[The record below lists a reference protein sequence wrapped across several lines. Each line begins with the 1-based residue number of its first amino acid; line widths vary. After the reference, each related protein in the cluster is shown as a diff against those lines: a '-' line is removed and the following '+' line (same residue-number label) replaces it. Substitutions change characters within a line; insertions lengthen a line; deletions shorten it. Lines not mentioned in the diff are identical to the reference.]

1 MLMFCATASAQ
12 TPEPQTIT
20 DDVRVVEKLAEGR
33 GYIVK
38 IGEQE
43 LRAVPAERWREL
55 MVAEV
60 TAKSAD
66 EQIKLLDQQKGFL
79 INLIA
84 SLEKRGDVDAKHI
97 ATLTQM
103 LNECQAQ
110 LAARGKQTKLGFVK
124 ELVGAGWQI
133 FTWWRA
139 VR

>member
-1 MLMFCATASAQ
+1 MVIFCGTVSAQ
-12 TPEPQTIT
+12 TPTPQTIT
-20 DDVRVVEKLAEGR
+20 EDVRLVETLSEGR
-33 GYIVK
+33 GYIFK

-43 LRAVPAERWREL
+43 IRGVPADRWREL
-55 MVAEV
+55 LVAEV
-60 TAKSAD
+60 TAKSAA
-66 EQIKLLDQQKGFL
+66 EQIKLLEQQKGFL

-84 SLEKRGDVDAKHI
+84 SLEKRGDVDAQHV

-124 ELVGAGWQI
+124 ELAGAGWQI

-139 VR
+139 FR